1 MALAAVR
8 ASGRLNFRSDRLT
21 GVSSPFY
28 PDFRRK
34 RGIIMHHI
42 VRGLVLAFAGLSLSI
57 VGSSLEAQQSPPDPS
72 TTQDSSQPA
81 TSVPPAPP
89 PARDVAPLPP
99 PFPPMPRSR
108 PSHRWVDVSG
118 HHGSRTQHHARQA
131 SHRKVHASERRS
143 RGAHASHR
151 RGHAAASAVQPSAR
165 LMRRCHK
172 MSYTQIMR
180 NGSCRDLMRQD
191 LAAATHRHSGHS
203 HRQRSKPHRAHTVR
217 KHHHVTRHRSR

>member
-1 MALAAVR
+1 
-8 ASGRLNFRSDRLT
+8 
-21 GVSSPFY
+21 
-28 PDFRRK
+28 
-34 RGIIMHHI
+34 MHHI

-72 TTQDSSQPA
+72 TQDSSQPA
-81 TSVPPAPP
+81 PQTTSVPPAPP

-118 HHGSRTQHHARQA
+118 HHASRTQHHAKQA
-131 SHRKVHASERRS
+131 SHRKVHASQRRS
-143 RGAHASHR
+143 RAAHASHR
-151 RGHAAASAVQPSAR
+151 RGHAAARAAQPSAR

-180 NGSCRDLMRQD
+180 NGSCRELMRQD
-191 LAAATHRHSGHS
+191 LAVAPHRHSGHS
-203 HRQRSKPHRAHTVR
+203 HPQRVKPHRAHDVR
-217 KHHHVTRHRSR
+217 KHHHATRRRSR